1 MALISLEPSVRR
13 GGGLEGKDK
22 RAAAQGVGLVFA
34 L

>member
-1 MALISLEPSVRR
+1 MALISFVSRGRR